1 MKGNEKE
8 MREKIVKILGEHP
21 EGLTIEDLSQM
32 IKAHRQTITKY
43 IFELTGSGAVLRR
56 WVGPASLHYLKKY
69 LEKQK
74 GVI

>member
-43 IFELTGSGAVLRR
+43 IFELTGSGTVLRR